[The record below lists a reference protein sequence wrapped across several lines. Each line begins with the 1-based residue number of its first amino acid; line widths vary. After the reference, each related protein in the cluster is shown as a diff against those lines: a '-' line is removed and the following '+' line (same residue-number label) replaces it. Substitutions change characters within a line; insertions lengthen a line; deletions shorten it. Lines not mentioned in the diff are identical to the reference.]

1 MYEKSISYNKIPEHM
16 YVRNVLQIKWQ
27 IKFHIL
33 IFFSSINFV
42 AIFWWEKKTAHINV
56 IQYKL
61 VSFLEDKKLIKEKS
75 NITGNVQHFGISPS
89 WWFYHRE
96 PINAASSIMLILTL
110 CLLKKKTTIIFF
122 FIFNLS
128 FVSNNKF

>member
-16 YVRNVLQIKWQ
+16 YVRKVLQIKWW

-33 IFFSSINFV
+33 IVFV
-42 AIFWWEKKTAHINV
+42 YKICGNLLMRKKTAHINV

-89 WWFYHRE
+89 
-96 PINAASSIMLILTL
+96 
-110 CLLKKKTTIIFF
+110 
-122 FIFNLS
+122 
-128 FVSNNKF
+128 

>member
-1 MYEKSISYNKIPEHM
+1 MYEKSIIYHKIPEHM
-16 YVRNVLQIKWQ
+16 YVRKVLQIKWW

-33 IFFSSINFV
+33 IVFV
-42 AIFWWEKKTAHINV
+42 YKICGNLLMRKKTAHINV

-89 WWFYHRE
+89 
-96 PINAASSIMLILTL
+96 
-110 CLLKKKTTIIFF
+110 
-122 FIFNLS
+122 
-128 FVSNNKF
+128 